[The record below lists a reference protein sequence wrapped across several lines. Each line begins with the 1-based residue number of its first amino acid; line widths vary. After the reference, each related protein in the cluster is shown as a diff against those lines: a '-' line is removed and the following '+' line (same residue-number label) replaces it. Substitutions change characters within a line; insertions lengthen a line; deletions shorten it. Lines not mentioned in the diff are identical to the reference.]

1 MLMMRGITTGLLL
14 SLVPYLVSGMASD
27 VFAVAAD
34 KVADG
39 ARPVQVHAV
48 DGAQAGN
55 VVVSG
60 DHGTVHWVAKT
71 AAGDKPVAV
80 QGRAV
85 FVAST
90 DDADGKQI
98 VVTTGD
104 GDGTMKWVT
113 ATADGG
119 DGDGRSDGVQT
130 HVVRLEGSSDGD
142 SQGGWLGVMIEA
154 NCTNG
159 ACDVKVTKVL
169 DDSPAADAGIESGDV
184 ILSVDGEDVTGDVG
198 QAVQLIKAR
207 KAGDDVNIVVLRG
220 DTEQTVVAT
229 LGDRGDMP
237 AQQFAFKFDNDG
249 IGQVEDKI
257 VTRGKMLKRDDD
269 GNWVVTDLGDLDNL
283 DDLPANIRMLV
294 PHAGQRTVEV
304 QGDGDTHTINLSIQ
318 HDGESV
324 KIVKRGDD
332 DITVTRTDA
341 DGNTTE
347 DVYHSMNELEK
358 GDPEAADLIES
369 HGNQFQFRVFSNVD
383 GDWGDLGDAFKDG
396 KAFAWK
402 FETDDDGH
410 GAAEWREQ
418 LEDSLAGAQKSYKDS
433 MTALKKALEELE
445 SKDGLSGL
453 SKLYEIQP
461 FLNGKGKSAF
471 AFSIGKPAYTFEVR
485 PDGQIAATLRKGDT
499 EVVQLFEN
507 EDDLANRKP
516 DLYEKYLSVMGND

>member
-1 MLMMRGITTGLLL
+1 MMRGITTGLLL

-34 KVADG
+34 KVADSFQ
-39 ARPVQVHAV
+39 PVQAGKVV
-48 DGAQAGN
+48 GVQAGN

-60 DHGTVHWVAKT
+60 DHGTMHWVAKT
-71 AAGDKPVAV
+71 ADGDKPVTV
-80 QGRAV
+80 QGQAV
-85 FVAST
+85 FVASP
-90 DDADGKQI
+90 DCKDGKP
-98 VVTTGD
+98 VVVATGN
-104 GDGTMKWVT
+104 GATKWVT
-113 ATADGG
+113 AKVDGG
-119 DGDGRSDGVQT
+119 DGRSEDVET
-130 HVVRLEGSSDGD
+130 HVVHVRTNDDGED
-142 SQGGWLGVMIEA
+142 QGGWLGVMVEA

-169 DDSPAADAGIESGDV
+169 DDSPASDAGIESGDV
-184 ILSVDGEDVTGDVG
+184 ILSVDGQDVTGDVG

-237 AQQFAFKFDNDG
+237 AAKFAFKFDKDG
-249 IGQVEDKI
+249 VGQVEDKI
-257 VTRGKMLKRDDD
+257 VTRGKMLKRDAD

-294 PHAGQRTVEV
+294 PHAGQRTVEIE
-304 QGDGDTHTINLSIQ
+304 GDGDTHTINLSIQ

-332 DITVTRTDA
+332 DFTVTRTDA
-341 DGNTTE
+341 DGNATE
-347 DVYHSMNELEK
+347 DVYHSMNELK
-358 GDPEAADLIES
+358 KDDPEAADLIES